1 MDIPKK
7 TYYSISEVCGFTSL
21 EPHVLRY
28 WESEFPQLRPK
39 KNRAGNRAYRE
50 KDIELIKN
58 IKHLLYDEKF
68 TISGARK
75 KLSEPQKTVSEQ
87 TPKECPDSPESP
99 PKESSA
105 KIAAFQMKL
114 ELSLPGEITLSDV
127 KKELAE
133 ILKIV
138 RE

>member
-1 MDIPKK
+1 MEIPRK

-58 IKHLLYDEKF
+58 IKRLLYDEKF
-68 TISGARK
+68 TIPGARQ
-75 KLSEPQKTVSEQ
+75 KLSEP
-87 TPKECPDSPESP
+87 
-99 PKESSA
+99 KESKVIKESYSS
-105 KIAAFQMKL
+105 KGPEKLSIEQMKL
-114 ELSLPGEITLSDV
+114 ELKLPGEISMSDV
-127 KKELAE
+127 KDELKE

-138 RE
+138 KPS